1 MKVSRRYKKRV
12 EKNIMRT
19 MKKGEKYTTNEIREK
34 INRSHK
40 FTEKRLKALYRKNKV
55 NREKNGR
62 ITRWYR

>member
-1 MKVSRRYKKRV
+1 
-12 EKNIMRT
+12 MRA
-19 MKKGEKYTTNEIREK
+19 MKKGEKYTTNEIRKK